1 MTEEDIIKKIAA
13 QIEGDVEFDGETLE
27 KYSRDASLFKVMPR
41 MVVYPKNVHDVIDLV
56 RFVAENKGDFPWL
69 TLTARAA
76 GTCMS
81 GGSLSEGI
89 IMDVTRYMNKDEVD
103 LEKMEA
109 LIEPGVY
116 FRDFEKDT
124 LPNHVSLPVYPASKS
139 LAALGGMIMNNCGGE
154 KTLRYGQI
162 HKFVKKM
169 NVILADGSNV
179 ELRKL
184 TRDELRVKLSQ
195 EDFEGEIYRKIY
207 DLIRS
212 NHDLIKKAKPATSK
226 NSAGYY
232 LWNIWD
238 EEEDTFDLTQL
249 MTGSQGTLAMM
260 TNATM
265 RLEEVEDH
273 TRLVVLF
280 MKKWQNLPDIVNKIL
295 PIKVE
300 SMETFDDVTM
310 KLGIRFMP
318 QIAKR
323 VGESFFRFALR
334 FVPEAIMGIRMLGLP
349 KLIVLV
355 EVSEKT
361 AEAADEKVRRVEEAV
376 KSQKILSR
384 TVRDEADAE
393 KYWAMRRESFAL
405 LRKSLGDKKTAPFI
419 DDVCVKPEE
428 LPVVLPKIVQI
439 LKDHNINVNIAGHAG
454 SGNLHIIPLMDLR
467 KETERAKI
475 PVVSDKIY
483 EVVLAHNGTITA
495 EHNDGIIRT
504 PYLKDQFGE
513 GVVSLFEE
521 VKDIFDPQNIFNPGK
536 KVGGTK
542 KYMIEHIAEE

>member
-1 MTEEDIIKKIAA
+1 MTEDEIIKKIEA
-13 QIEGDVEFDGETLE
+13 QIDGDVEFDGETLE
-27 KYSRDASLFKVMPR
+27 KYSRDASLFKVVPQ
-41 MVVYPKNVHDVIDLV
+41 MVVFPKYTQDVVNLV
-56 RFVAENKGDFPWL
+56 RFVAENKVKFPWL

-89 IMDVTRYMNKDEVD
+89 IMDVTRYMNADSVD

-109 LIEPGVY
+109 MVEPGLFY
-116 FRDFEKDT
+116 RDFEQET
-124 LPNHVSLPVYPASKS
+124 LPKHVSLPVYPASKS

-162 HKFVKKM
+162 NNFVKKM
-169 NVILADGSNV
+169 QVILADGSEV
-179 ELRKL
+179 ELKKL
-184 TRDELRVKLSQ
+184 TRDEMRSKMGQ
-195 EDFEGEIYRKIY
+195 EDFEGAIYRKLY
-207 DLIRS
+207 DLLMA
-212 NHDLIKKAKPATSK
+212 NKDLIKAAKPKTSK

-232 LWNIWD
+232 LWRIWD
-238 EEEDTFDLTQL
+238 EENDTFDLTQL
-249 MTGSQGTLAMM
+249 LTGSQGTLAMM
-260 TNATM
+260 TEATM

-280 MKKWQNLPDIVNKIL
+280 MKKWQKLPDIVNKIL
-295 PIKVE
+295 PVGVQ

-310 KLGIRFMP
+310 WLGIRFMP

-323 VGESFFRFALR
+323 VGQNFFRFALR
-334 FVPEAIMGIRMLGLP
+334 FLPEVIMGIRMMGMP
-349 KLIVLV
+349 KLLVLV
-355 EVSEKT
+355 EISEKT
-361 AEAADEKVRRVEEAV
+361 AEEADRKVAEVEAAV
-376 KSQKILSR
+376 KGQHILSR
-384 TVRDEADAE
+384 TVRDHADAD

-428 LPVVLPKIVQI
+428 LPVVLPKIIAI
-439 LKDHNINVNIAGHAG
+439 LKSHDINVNIAGHAG

-467 KETERAKI
+467 KESERNKI
-475 PVVSDKIY
+475 PVVSDEIY
-483 EVVLAHNGTITA
+483 KVVLEHGGTITA

-513 GVVSLFEE
+513 GMVSLFEE
-521 VKDIFDPQNIFNPGK
+521 VKDIFDPQGIFNPGK
-536 KVGGTK
+536 KVHGTK
-542 KYMIEHIAEE
+542 AYMISKIAED

>member
-1 MTEEDIIKKIAA
+1 MTEEEIIKKIAA
-13 QIEGDVEFDGETLE
+13 QIEGDVEFDGKTLE
-27 KYSRDASLFKVMPR
+27 RYSRDASLFKVTPR
-41 MVVYPKNVHDVIDLV
+41 MVVFPKHADDVVNLV
-56 RFVAENKGDFPWL
+56 RFVAENQVNFPWL

-89 IMDVTRYMNKDEVD
+89 IMDVTRYMNSNTVD
-103 LEKMEA
+103 LNAMEA
-109 LIEPGVY
+109 VLEPGLY
-116 FRDFEKDT
+116 YRDFEKDT

-162 HKFVKKM
+162 NNFVKKM
-169 NVILADGSNV
+169 SVVLADGSQV
-179 ELRKL
+179 ELKKL
-184 TRDELRVKLSQ
+184 TRDELRSKMGQ
-195 EDFEGEIYRKIY
+195 EDFEGEIYRRIY
-207 DLIRS
+207 DLLMA
-212 NHDLIKKAKPATSK
+212 NKDLIKAAKPKTSK

-232 LWNIWD
+232 LWNVWD
-238 EEEDTFDLTQL
+238 EENDTFDLTQL
-249 MTGSQGTLAMM
+249 VVGSQGTLAML
-260 TNATM
+260 TDATM
-265 RLEEVEDH
+265 RLEEVEEH

-280 MKKWQNLPDIVNKIL
+280 MKKWQKLPDIVNKIL
-295 PIKVE
+295 PVGVE

-310 KLGIRFMP
+310 KLGMRFMP

-323 VGESFFRFALR
+323 VGENFFRFAAR
-334 FVPEAIMGIRMLGLP
+334 FIPEVIMGIRMLGLP
-349 KLIVLV
+349 KLLVLV
-355 EVSEKT
+355 EISEKT
-361 AEAADEKVRRVEEAV
+361 AEAADEKVRQVEEAV
-376 KSQKILSR
+376 ASEHILSR
-384 TVRDEADAE
+384 TVRDEKDAE

-428 LPVVLPKIVQI
+428 LPIVLPKIIEI
-439 LKDHNINVNIAGHAG
+439 LKDQDINVNIAGHAG

-467 KETERAKI
+467 KEEEREKI

-483 EVVLAHNGTITA
+483 EVVLAHGGTITA

-521 VKDIFDPQNIFNPGK
+521 VKHIFDPQGIFNPGK

-542 KYMIEHIAEE
+542 EYMIEHIAKE